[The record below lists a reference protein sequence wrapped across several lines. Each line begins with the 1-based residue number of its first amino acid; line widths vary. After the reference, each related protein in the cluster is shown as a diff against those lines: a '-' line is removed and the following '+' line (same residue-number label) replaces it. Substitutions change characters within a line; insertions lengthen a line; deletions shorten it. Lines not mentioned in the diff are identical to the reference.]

1 MSRSRVV
8 VEFFCAAMF
17 LFLTASRTLASIL
30 VDHSTKHMRSS
41 RKLILLVLMLLVPV
55 GFSPAQ
61 ETPQPAN
68 SAAPQQFV
76 LEIEVPAPAH
86 EVWQAFATSEG
97 LSTWLFPNATVDLRP
112 GGDWLVHFPGG
123 STGGGTIVSFI
134 PEKELVLSALAPDK
148 FPHVRAERTRA
159 VFQFEARGNSTIVRL
174 TQSGWKSGDEWTQ
187 AYEYLVAG
195 NAQLL
200 ATLHKRFVSGP
211 TDWAK
216 VMGK

>member
-1 MSRSRVV
+1 LIIQLN
-8 VEFFCAAMF
+8 AMMKPAKM
-17 LFLTASRTLASIL
+17 LFL
-30 VDHSTKHMRSS
+30 
-41 RKLILLVLMLLVPV
+41 LLMVLVPA
-55 GFSPAQ
+55 GFVAAQ
-61 ETPQPAN
+61 GESQTAN
-68 SAAPQQFV
+68 SVAAPQQFV
-76 LEIEVPAPAH
+76 LEIEVPAPLH
-86 EVWQAFATSEG
+86 DVWQAFATSEG

-123 STGGGTIVSFI
+123 STGGGTIVSFV
-134 PEKELVLSALAPDK
+134 PEKELVLNALAPDK

-159 VFQFEARGNSTIVRL
+159 VFQFEARGNSTVVRL